1 MAVPPPLLDDREL
14 KDILQRLKVLAALA
28 FPNGVPEWTPPAAG
42 DAGTMLQRAYARL
55 LELAIFRL
63 NQVPEKNLLAFL
75 DAMGVSLLAPSPARA
90 PLTFGLTKGTPPT
103 LILKGAQAGSK
114 ATAELPAVIFETEK
128 GLTVI
133 PAQITQS
140 FTMDPVWDRYTDQTP
155 VLGGQSVIGYTPF
168 VGTQRMPHVLYFG
181 DDALLDFSN
190 GASARL
196 NVSFNIVGRSP
207 AEVAEL
213 LAQLPEFLAQLVY
226 QYRSQGTLK
235 TIVPHVLPPTVGAG
249 TGQVEFTI
257 SDSIDEEV
265 VQGIGPAGAL
275 QTEPNR
281 WLRAVLATPFPD
293 SPVAKAL
300 RLLLST
306 LHVAAN
312 GLLPDLAFT
321 NNAPADVTKD
331 FFPFG
336 TAPKVGDTFYIASR
350 EALAKPNA
358 IVTLHVVVRPP
369 DAPTLVWEYFDS
381 SRDQWIEFGSLTE
394 KDADEVRSSLGPFPD
409 LPVSDVPFFKNFLKN
424 PFSFIFD
431 GTNGFTTNGRILAI
445 AIGMGQ
451 TTVNS
456 VQAVWVRVRLDEGK
470 YLVPPRVKQ
479 FLMQVAKSEIRPPT
493 EGFTNRIRKDL
504 NNVFSPFG
512 PEPAEGDIFYFGE
525 RTTRGFSNGEKSN
538 ASSVSEGADLN
549 AAAAAPAAAA
559 TSDPYSVINLDVT
572 LDSTVTENPPR
583 VALRW
588 EFLGRDGWSTIR
600 SAGPELPRVT
610 DNTAAFTKDGT
621 VELRLP
627 LRPAS
632 EGKVNDQS
640 GYWVRA
646 RILSGDYGRAAEF
659 VPVDPNDPKQGF
671 KLRAGTGNLLPPQI
685 VSLTIGYEA
694 ERAPTLVTQNGFL
707 VREETERGG
716 GFAPFVSVRELLP
729 DIYADAEPT
738 LYLGLDAAFPE
749 VPVTLYADV
758 APRALAGSVIK
769 ETRNAPAPSSLLPPL
784 RWEYF
789 NGIAWRELTVFDATN
804 NFTASG
810 TVSFLTP
817 EDIAPLTKFD
827 LTARFWVRARS
838 SRNDPFDSQHL
849 LGIFLNTIPA
859 LQAVSVENE
868 IIGSS
873 NEQANQRLNF
883 ARPPVL
889 PQEQVYVREPEPP
902 SDTERDRIE
911 EEEGRDAISER
922 LNSNTGETE
931 VWVRW
936 HEIDTFLRSDKHSRH
951 YTLDRITGE
960 IQFGDG
966 VRGVIP
972 PRETNNIAA
981 NYRTG
986 GGTNGNVKK
995 GGIAQVKSALVGV
1008 GSVLNQVAA
1017 DGGAEVETISMVE
1030 ERGPQ
1035 TLRHRAR
1042 SVSSGDIEWLAR
1054 QAAGTRVARS
1064 RCLSNVNRDLRFEP
1078 GWTTLI
1084 IVPGGRETKLSPSSQ
1099 LVREVEDYLNE
1110 RAFVGL
1116 SQQTPSRINVIGPG
1130 YIRVLVAAK
1139 IVPQDI
1145 GEAES
1150 LKQLLVA
1157 TMQAFLHPLTG
1168 GPNGTGWEFGRD
1180 VYASEIAQALEAV
1193 NSVNHVETLRL
1204 IPNVVQHRLTFVS
1217 PRAPVNALPAGSE
1230 VITPDRRKAALLAE
1244 TVPAGAA
1251 VERIKIKGFKEGD
1264 LITRV
1269 RDFLVTSMNPTSG
1282 GFRIGVT
1289 RLDGNQ
1295 AVADTVGFP
1304 LGSLITSFDG
1314 ATRLRLAAAIPR
1326 VRAGVSLPIIEIMI
1340 EDSDAARDLS
1350 GAVSGGESVV
1360 LTVFYPFPM
1369 KVTSTRLE
1377 TITLSVQAVNGPN
1390 INVATFNSPTA
1401 VTPRNS
1407 VVSAF
1412 DDTRRARLAADIGD
1426 SETRLKTISVEETAF
1441 ADSLRPGDE
1450 LEVHTPAQTL
1460 NIEPYEAEVEFPAT
1474 SLIATLDNRV
1484 RLPLLEQLVAKQ
1496 SVTAITLHDFISTDA
1511 VSVNRRDG
1519 IESLSGLT
1527 IATVEPLADIVFL
1540 DDNFLVY
1547 SDSHRLTIVGEATD
1561 EN

>member
-1 MAVPPPLLDDREL
+1 MTVPPPILDDREL

-28 FPNGVPEWTPPAAG
+28 SPHGVPEWTPAEG

-55 LELAIFRL
+55 LELTILRL

-103 LILKGAQAGSK
+103 LIPKGAQAGSQ

-181 DDALLDFSN
+181 DVLLLDFSR
-190 GASARL
+190 SATVRL
-196 NVSFNIVGRSP
+196 SFSVVSGHTND
-207 AEVAEL
+207 EVV
-213 LAQLPEFLAQLVY
+213 EFLAQLTY
-226 QYRSQGTLK
+226 QYRSAGTLK
-235 TIVPHVLPPTVGAG
+235 SVSPTIVPPSAG
-249 TGQVEFTI
+249 SAFKVEFSI
-257 SDSIDEEV
+257 SDAIDKEALE
-265 VQGIGPAGAL
+265 GIGPTGAL
-275 QTEPNR
+275 QTAPNR
-281 WLRAVLATPFPD
+281 WLHAVLTSPFPD
-293 SPVAKAL
+293 SPLAQAFSFQ
-300 RLLLST
+300 LST
-306 LHVAAN
+306 LQVAAT
-312 GLLPDLAFT
+312 GLLPDLAFSNT
-321 NNAPADVTKD
+321 APADVTKD
-331 FFPFG
+331 FLPFG
-336 TAPKVGDTFYIASR
+336 PAPKVGDTFHIASR
-350 EALAKPNA
+350 EALAKPSA
-358 IVTLHVVVRPP
+358 KVTLHVSVRPA
-369 DAPTLVWEYFDS
+369 APPKLIWEYFS
-381 SRDQWIEFGSLTE
+381 SQ
-394 KDADEVRSSLGPFPD
+394 KDGWVPF
-409 LPVSDVPFFKNFLKN
+409 LPVTLAEFVDPEFQKRFADL
-424 PFSFIFD
+424 PFSFIAD
-431 GTNGFTTNGRILAI
+431 GTNGLTRGGSIFGFAVRMGR
-445 AIGMGQ
+445 

-456 VQAVWVRVRLDEGK
+456 VDASWVRVRLDEGG
-470 YLVPPRVKQ
+470 YAVPP
-479 FLMQVAKSEIRPPT
+479 QVASFAILLTGGATRPPQDAFFNQT
-493 EGFTNRIRKDL
+493 RIPLNRE
-504 NNVFSPFG
+504 FQPFG
-512 PEPAEGDIFYFGE
+512 DDPSVGDTFYFGE
-525 RTTRGFSNGEKSN
+525 HELRATPAGGFPTTSTKDIP
-538 ASSVSEGADLN
+538 VSQI
-549 AAAAAPAAAA
+549 AANVVFNPAPD
-559 TSDPYSVINLDVT
+559 TRLPGVNLQ
-572 LDSTVTENPPR
+572 
-583 VALRW
+583 W
-588 EFLGRDGWSTIR
+588 EYLGRNGWLPLPLSGP
-600 SAGPELPRVT
+600 SAPKVV
-610 DNTAAFTKDGT
+610 DNTRAFTRNGT
-621 VELRLP
+621 VELYVPKAPQLTT
-627 LRPAS
+627 A
-632 EGKVNDQS
+632 EGKVNGQS
-640 GYWVRA
+640 NYWMRVR
-646 RILSGDYGRAAEF
+646 IDGGDYGRAAEF
-659 VPVDPNDPKQGF
+659 VPVDPEDPKQGF
-671 KLRAGTGNLLPPQI
+671 KLRPGTGNLQPPQI
-685 VSLTIGYEA
+685 VSLTIDYEA
-694 ERAPTLVTQNGFL
+694 ESEPTLVSQNGFL
-707 VREETERGG
+707 FREEIERGPA
-716 GFAPFVSVRELLP
+716 FAPFVSVRELRP
-729 DIYADAEPT
+729 DIYADAEPA

-749 VPVTLYADV
+749 EPVTLYADV
-758 APRALAGSVIK
+758 APRALAGGVVK

-789 NGIAWRELTVFDATN
+789 NGTAWRELTVFDATN

-873 NEQANQRLNF
+873 NEQPNQKLNF
-883 ARPPVL
+883 ARAPVL
-889 PQEQVYVREPEPP
+889 PSQQVYVREPEPP
-902 SDTERDRIE
+902 SDIERDRIE
-911 EEEGRDAISER
+911 EEEGRDAISKR
-922 LNSNTGETE
+922 LNSTTGETE
-931 VWVRW
+931 IWVRW

-951 YTLDRITGE
+951 YTLDRITGA

-972 PRETNNIAA
+972 PRATNNIAS

-1008 GSVLNQVAA
+1008 GSVSNQVAA
-1017 DGGAEVETISMVE
+1017 DGGAEVETNPMVE

-1099 LVREVEDYLNE
+1099 LIREVEDYLNE

-1116 SQQTPSRINVIGPG
+1116 SQQTPSRINVIGSG
-1130 YIRVLVAAK
+1130 YVRVLVAAK

-1145 GEAES
+1145 SEAES

-1180 VYASEIAQALEAV
+1180 VHASEVAQALEAV
-1193 NSVNHVETLRL
+1193 NGVNHVETLRL
-1204 IPNVVQHRLTFVS
+1204 IPNVVQHRLTFAS
-1217 PRAPVNALPAGSE
+1217 LRAPVNELPAGSE

-1244 TVPAGAA
+1244 AVPAGAA

-1264 LITRV
+1264 L
-1269 RDFLVTSMNPTSG
+1269 
-1282 GFRIGVT
+1282 VT
-1289 RLDGNQ
+1289 RALDLRVVATTVDVFGESVRIFVRLLDGSP
-1295 AVADTVGFP
+1295 VLADTVGFP
-1304 LGSLITSFDG
+1304 LGSLVTTFDG
-1314 ATRLRLAAAIPR
+1314 AGRMLLASAVPR
-1326 VRAGVSLPIIEIMI
+1326 SRPGVALPIIEIAV
-1340 EDSDAARDLS
+1340 ENTDVARNLARD
-1350 GAVSGGESVV
+1350 EV
-1360 LTVFYPFPM
+1360 LTLFYPFPM

-1377 TITLSVQAVNGPN
+1377 TITLSVQSVNALN

-1401 VTPRNS
+1401 VTPANS
-1407 VVSAF
+1407 VVSAL
-1412 DDTRRARLAADIGD
+1412 DDTRRARLAASISANQAGL
-1426 SETRLKTISVEETAF
+1426 TTISVREAAF
-1441 ADSLRPGDE
+1441 AASLRPGDE
-1450 LEVHTPAQTL
+1450 LEVYMPVQTL
-1460 NIEPYEAEVEFPAT
+1460 NIEPFEAEVEFPAG
-1474 SLIATLDNRV
+1474 SLIVRLDNRV
-1484 RLPLLEQLVAKQ
+1484 RLPLLEKLVAHQ
-1496 SVTAITLHDFISTDA
+1496 PVTAITLHDFITTEI
-1511 VSVNRRDG
+1511 VSLNRRDG

-1547 SDSHRLTIVGEATD
+1547 SDSHRITIIGEAKD